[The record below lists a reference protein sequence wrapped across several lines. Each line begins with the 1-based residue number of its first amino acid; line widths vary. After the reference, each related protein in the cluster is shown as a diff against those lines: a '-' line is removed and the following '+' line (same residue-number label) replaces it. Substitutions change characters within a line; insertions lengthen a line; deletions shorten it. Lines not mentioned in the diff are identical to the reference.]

1 MARPLWLTILL
12 RSLLSLHLFVATVLI
27 ETVTHSF
34 YTGPNHV
41 AFRPHFLTAAANI
54 ALIDQWFKYSI
65 NGLNILNNFSLFSLF
80 SSYWSNNENVEIFSH
95 VQYFTGKSN
104 RFSISF
110 CGHYN

>member
-1 MARPLWLTILL
+1 MTRPLWLNI
-12 RSLLSLHLFVATVLI
+12 LSLHLFVATVV
-27 ETVTHSF
+27 TGAVTHSF

-41 AFRPHFLTAAANI
+41 AFRPHFLTTAANI

-80 SSYWSNNENVEIFSH
+80 SSDWSNNENVLEIFSH
-95 VQYFTGKSN
+95 VQYFIGKSN